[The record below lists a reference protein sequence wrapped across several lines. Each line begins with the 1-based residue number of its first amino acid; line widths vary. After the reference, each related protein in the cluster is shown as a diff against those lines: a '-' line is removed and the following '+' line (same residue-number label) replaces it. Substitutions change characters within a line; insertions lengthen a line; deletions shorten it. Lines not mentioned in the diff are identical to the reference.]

1 MVGMEANFQIATE
14 PPTAITNKP
23 EESKD
28 SDKKNIRKVTWN
40 RKILENKYKDR
51 DNNFLVMFSSSR
63 S

>member
-1 MVGMEANFQIATE
+1 MEANFQIATE

-51 DNNFLVMFSSSR
+51 DSNFLVMFSSSR

>member
-1 MVGMEANFQIATE
+1 MEANFQIATE

-40 RKILENKYKDR
+40 RKIFENKYKDR
-51 DNNFLVMFSSSR
+51 DSNFLVMFSSSR